1 MSELLAWKM
10 PSLQMSLHTMT
21 PPKLNTQA
29 DTGRLTNKNSSL
41 VIVEDFNSLL
51 SRINK
56 TQQLTQ
62 SKKLFGAYNKE
73 LDFKE
78 LQRIRYPVRPM
89 QSTLPNQSN
98 FRPQNKSQLFQKVT
112 KKKKNDPMKHSGIGF
127 EISNLRKT
135 EEPPPTCGN

>member
-56 TQQLTQ
+56 T
-62 SKKLFGAYNKE
+62 
-73 LDFKE
+73 
-78 LQRIRYPVRPM
+78 
-89 QSTLPNQSN
+89 
-98 FRPQNKSQLFQKVT
+98 
-112 KKKKNDPMKHSGIGF
+112 
-127 EISNLRKT
+127 
-135 EEPPPTCGN
+135 